1 MQTDPEL
8 KKQVK
13 TNKISVED
21 DFLRN
26 IEEKYLCRLKIK
38 GIIALVLKWKINT
51 KREEVM
57 MPARSKKVL
66 YFSINNRN
74 FLDFELLQ
82 DAEKCIVKMVQLKQ
96 FKEELKPLKMK
107 NGENVKI
114 SSKISSLNPYLG
126 ENGMIRAGG
135 RLE

>member
-1 MQTDPEL
+1 
-8 KKQVK
+8 
-13 TNKISVED
+13 
-21 DFLRN
+21 
-26 IEEKYLCRLKIK
+26 
-38 GIIALVLKWKINT
+38 
-51 KREEVM
+51 M